1 MQRRGRQKPSLRP
14 YLLHAVVGVVR
25 DSCRSLLACDH
36 LHLPRIYSPYLGSYH
51 DPYLGSLHRR
61 WLNLGSES
69 PSRRSNYTNRTSLL
83 SRCRIYAKRREESCP
98 SHKRKRHGN
107 TRVRLLK
114 PSGRRLD
121 CKCVRNNVF
130 PFVGWR
136 VSFSSCLE
144 APGRR
149 LLWPKVCT
157 TGSTCSSRGRT
168 STYTSVFS
176 STFHSDASRLIDS
189 SGRFSRRPLCL
200 DENARHSQETQ
211 RHLDGLICCSISRES
226 PQI

>member
-1 MQRRGRQKPSLRP
+1 VQRRGRQKPSRRP
-14 YLLHAVVGVVR
+14 YLRHAVVVGVVR

-36 LHLPRIYSPYLGSYH
+36 HLPRIYNPHLGCYG
-51 DPYLGSLHRR
+51 DLYLGSLHRT

-69 PSRRSNYTNRTSLL
+69 PSRRSNYTNRTLPL

-98 SHKRKRHGN
+98 SHKKKRHGN

-114 PSGRRLD
+114 PWGRRLD
-121 CKCVRNNVF
+121 CKCVRNNAF
-130 PFVGWR
+130 PFVGWH
-136 VSFSSCLE
+136 VSFSSCLK

-149 LLWPKVCT
+149 LLWPKACT
-157 TGSTCSSRGRT
+157 TGSTYSSRGRT
-168 STYTSVFS
+168 STYTSVLS

-189 SGRFSRRPLCL
+189 PGRFSRRPLCL

-211 RHLDGLICCSISRES
+211 RYIDSLICCSISRES
-226 PQI
+226 PQV